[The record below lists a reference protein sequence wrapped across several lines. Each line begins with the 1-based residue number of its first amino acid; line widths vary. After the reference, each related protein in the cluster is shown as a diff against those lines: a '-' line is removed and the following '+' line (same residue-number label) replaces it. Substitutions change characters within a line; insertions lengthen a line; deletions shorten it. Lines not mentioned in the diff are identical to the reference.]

1 MAGPGVTRILAK
13 KPSEPP
19 MRVAKEV
26 LRNDVVLGL
35 FQTHTPQTVFR
46 NVVDPR
52 VRDAMSIGECVA
64 MTNCER
70 V

>member
-1 MAGPGVTRILAK
+1 
-13 KPSEPP
+13 